1 MQVVLIVTAVL
12 EKLVLVVLFGL
23 SVWSVSIMIAAQ
35 RKFRIFSNWNS
46 EASLQIENMIRK
58 LDWSA
63 MHSWTQKNPE
73 LLAAGAL
80 SQAMGLAQREPALV
94 DRSVKSFLTKEKIRL
109 EKGLSVLATLGANAP
124 FIGLFGTVLG
134 IIRSFAALADNQGN
148 ATNVMS
154 GISQALYATAAGL
167 FVAIPAVMAYNSFAS
182 RIRSQM
188 MSAEALKDL
197 YLAYASSANSLS
209 NSQEQK

>member
-1 MQVVLIVTAVL
+1 MPIVLIVTAIL
-12 EKLVLVVLFGL
+12 EKLVLIVLFGL
-23 SVWSVSIMIAAQ
+23 SVWSVSIMISAQ
-35 RKFRIFSNWNS
+35 RNLRKFKEWGP
-46 EASLQIENMIRK
+46 EASAQIEEIIRK

-63 MHSWTQKNPE
+63 LRTWTQKRSE
-73 LLAAGAL
+73 LLTAGAMN
-80 SQAMGLAQREPALV
+80 QALLLGEADSELV
-94 DRSVKSFLTKEKIRL
+94 DRTVKSFLAKEKMRL

-134 IIRSFAALADNQGN
+134 IIRSFAALADNQGS

-167 FVAIPAVMAYNSFAS
+167 FVAIPAVIAYNTFAS

-188 MSAEALKDL
+188 VSADALKDL
-197 YLAYASSANSLS
+197 YLAYRG
-209 NSQEQK
+209 KK